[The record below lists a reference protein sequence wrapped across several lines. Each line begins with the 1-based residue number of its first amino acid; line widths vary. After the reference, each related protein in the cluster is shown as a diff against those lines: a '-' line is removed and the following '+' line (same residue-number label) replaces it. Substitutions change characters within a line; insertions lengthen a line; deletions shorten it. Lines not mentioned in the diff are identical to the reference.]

1 MQFFCFLS
9 LFFIFWQNAH
19 LYESRKKMSYFL
31 MDSVVMRIINK
42 GLPCEHY
49 VMTTASRLHL
59 PPAPVL
65 LQSSFNSNT
74 ITDRG
79 NLKPLSQSMQEY

>member
-1 MQFFCFLS
+1 
-9 LFFIFWQNAH
+9 
-19 LYESRKKMSYFL
+19 
-31 MDSVVMRIINK
+31 MRIINK

-79 NLKPLSQSMQEY
+79 NLKPLSQSTKKMYQYLMKIYKLYISSKYTKFLNLYPLSIKK